1 MNQLS
6 FRNLL
11 SGRVTHAARRSFPR
25 YRVRHVLALI
35 VLFGICCALNTVPSL
50 VATTAVVTLFAFRDD
65 VGAVEAVVVGVLG
78 AAVGRVCFALLVRH
92 GATRFLR
99 GRLRRNVDFLEEYV
113 SRKRNATRF
122 LSLLAM
128 MPVNPA
134 LAIFATAG
142 ALRLR
147 LAPITAC
154 YMVGR
159 AVVYGWAVW
168 TASVAVSSLER
179 VLRENASP
187 WTFAAGIALALV
199 PLVIAAHV
207 DWQTLIEQRR
217 VRLLPRSQM

>member
-1 MNQLS
+1 M
-6 FRNLL
+6 
-11 SGRVTHAARRSFPR
+11 
-25 YRVRHVLALI
+25 LALI

-65 VGAVEAVVVGVLG
+65 VGAVEAVVVGVAG

-92 GATRFLR
+92 G
-99 GRLRRNVDFLEEYV
+99 
-113 SRKRNATRF
+113 ATRF

-154 YMVGR
+154 YAVGR

-168 TASVAVSSLER
+168 TAGIAVDSLER